1 MVAGTELKASER
13 LGFDSPPPTKI
24 NINKKGI
31 MEKQIYVSKKGK
43 AHLCEVFNCTTVMVW
58 KALNFKSDSELARKI
73 RFTALTQLNGTPNWK
88 QADVETTH
96 EEAEQTMTQTFGE
109 RVKLVVDRKD
119 GSVSVFVDDVE
130 TRRELD
136 MNIPAFMELQN
147 EVELM
152 AMNL

>member
-1 MVAGTELKASER
+1 MK
-13 LGFDSPPPTKI
+13 
-24 NINKKGI
+24 
-31 MEKQIYVSKKGK
+31 KQIYVSKKGK

-58 KALNFKSDSELARKI
+58 KAPNFKSDSELARKI

-119 GSVSVFVDDVE
+119 GSVSVFVDGVV
-130 TRRELD
+130 TRREQD

-152 AMNL
+152 AMSL

>member
-1 MVAGTELKASER
+1 
-13 LGFDSPPPTKI
+13 
-24 NINKKGI
+24 
-31 MEKQIYVSKKGK
+31 MEKKIFVDEKAKG
-43 AHLCEVFNCTTVMVW
+43 HLRKVFKCTSVMVW

-88 QADVETTH
+88 QAEVETTH

-109 RVKLVVDRKD
+109 RVNLVVDRKD
-119 GSVSVFVDDVE
+119 GSVSVFVDGVE
-130 TRRELD
+130 TRREQD

-152 AMNL
+152 AMSL

>member
-73 RFTALTQLNGTPNWK
+73 RFTALIQLNGTPNWK

-152 AMNL
+152 AMSL

>member
-1 MVAGTELKASER
+1 
-13 LGFDSPPPTKI
+13 
-24 NINKKGI
+24 

-88 QADVETTH
+88 QAEVETTH

-119 GSVSVFVDDVE
+119 GSVSVFVDGVV
-130 TRRELD
+130 TRREQD
-136 MNIPAFMELQN
+136 MNIPAFVELQN

-152 AMNL
+152 AMSL

>member
-109 RVKLVVDRKD
+109 RVKLVVDCKD

-152 AMNL
+152 AMSL

>member
-1 MVAGTELKASER
+1 
-13 LGFDSPPPTKI
+13 
-24 NINKKGI
+24 

-43 AHLCEVFNCTTVMVW
+43 AHLGEIFNCSAVMVW

-96 EEAEQTMTQTFGE
+96 EEMEKTMTQRYGE

-119 GSVSVFVDDVE
+119 SSVSVFVDNVV
-130 TRRELD
+130 TRKEKELS
-136 MNIPAFMELQN
+136 IPAFMELQS

-152 AMNL
+152 AMSL

>member
-1 MVAGTELKASER
+1 
-13 LGFDSPPPTKI
+13 
-24 NINKKGI
+24 
-31 MEKQIYVSKKGK
+31 MEKKIFVDEKAKG
-43 AHLCEVFNCTTVMVW
+43 HLRKVFKCTNVMVW

-96 EEAEQTMTQTFGE
+96 EETEQTMTQTYSE

-119 GSVSVFVDDVE
+119 SSVSVFVDNVV
-130 TRRELD
+130 TRKEKELS
-136 MNIPAFMELQN
+136 ISAFMELQS

-152 AMNL
+152 AMSL

>member
-1 MVAGTELKASER
+1 
-13 LGFDSPPPTKI
+13 
-24 NINKKGI
+24 

-96 EEAEQTMTQTFGE
+96 EEAAQTMTQTYSG
-109 RVKLVVDRKD
+109 RVKLVIDRKD
-119 GSVSVFVDDVE
+119 NSVSVFVDDVV
-130 TRRELD
+130 TRKEKELS
-136 MNIPAFMELQN
+136 IYAFMELQS

-152 AMNL
+152 AMSL

>member
-1 MVAGTELKASER
+1 
-13 LGFDSPPPTKI
+13 
-24 NINKKGI
+24 
-31 MEKQIYVSKKGK
+31 MEKKIFVDEKAKG
-43 AHLCEVFNCTTVMVW
+43 HLRKVFKCTNVMVW

-96 EEAEQTMTQTFGE
+96 EEAAQTMTQTYSE

-119 GSVSVFVDDVE
+119 SSVSVFVDNVV
-130 TRRELD
+130 TRKEKELS
-136 MNIPAFMELQN
+136 ISAFMELQS

-152 AMNL
+152 AMSL

>member
-96 EEAEQTMTQTFGE
+96 EEVEKTMTQRYGE
-109 RVKLVVDRKD
+109 RVKLVYDRND
-119 GSVSVFVDDVE
+119 GSTHVLIDGKE
-130 TRRELD
+130 TRVEHNLD
-136 MNIPAFMELQN
+136 VPSFMALQN
-147 EVELM
+147 EVEIM
-152 AMNL
+152 AMSL

>member
-1 MVAGTELKASER
+1 
-13 LGFDSPPPTKI
+13 
-24 NINKKGI
+24 
-31 MEKQIYVSKKGK
+31 MEKKIFVDEKAKG
-43 AHLCEVFNCTTVMVW
+43 HLRKVFKCTIVMVW

-96 EEAEQTMTQTFGE
+96 KETEQTMTQTYSE

-119 GSVSVFVDDVE
+119 SSVSVFVDNVV
-130 TRRELD
+130 TRKEKELS
-136 MNIPAFMELQN
+136 ISAFMELQS

-152 AMNL
+152 AMSL

>member
-119 GSVSVFVDDVE
+119 DSVSVFVDGVVI
-130 TRRELD
+130 RREQD
-136 MNIPAFMELQN
+136 MNIPAFMKLQSD
-147 EVELM
+147 VELM
-152 AMNL
+152 AMGL

>member
-1 MVAGTELKASER
+1 
-13 LGFDSPPPTKI
+13 
-24 NINKKGI
+24 
-31 MEKQIYVSKKGK
+31 MEKKIFVDEKAKG
-43 AHLCEVFNCTTVMVW
+43 HLRKVFKCTNVMVW

-96 EEAEQTMTQTFGE
+96 KETEQTMTQTYSE

-119 GSVSVFVDDVE
+119 SSVSVFVDNVV
-130 TRRELD
+130 TRKEKELS
-136 MNIPAFMELQN
+136 IPAFMELQS

-152 AMNL
+152 AMSL